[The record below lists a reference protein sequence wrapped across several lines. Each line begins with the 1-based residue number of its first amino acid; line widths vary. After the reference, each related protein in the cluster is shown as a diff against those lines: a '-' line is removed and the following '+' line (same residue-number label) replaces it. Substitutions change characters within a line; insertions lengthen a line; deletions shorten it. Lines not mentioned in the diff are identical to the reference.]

1 MTRIQT
7 ITTILSNLGISYHVH
22 YDCNNP
28 KAVTVSTSVTDA
40 VVFKDELTIAGIFF
54 EHIGIEQ
61 GGPTTKVYL

>member
-1 MTRIQT
+1 MTRIQS
-7 ITTILSNLGISYHVH
+7 ITNILSGLGISYHLH

-28 KAVTVSTSVTDA
+28 NVVTVSTSVTDA

>member
-1 MTRIQT
+1 MTPIQR

-28 KAVTVSTSVTDA
+28 KTVTVSTSVTDS
-40 VVFKDELTIAGIFF
+40 VLFKDELTIAGIFF
-54 EHIGIEQ
+54 EYIGIED